1 MEYYSAIKRNEIE
14 SFAESW
20 MDLET
25 VIQSKASQKEKDEYC
40 ILTYICGV
48 EKKGRNN
55 VICKA
60 EIETQT

>member
-1 MEYYSAIKRNEIE
+1 V
-14 SFAESW
+14 SFTESW

-25 VIQSKASQKEKDEYC
+25 VIQSKACQKEKDEYC

-55 VICKA
+55 LICKA